1 MRLRITLAFFLI
13 LTFTSYSQV
22 GIGTTSP
29 SPSSI
34 LDINSLDK
42 GILVPRLDLENLLTA
57 DPVQNPEKSLLVW
70 NTDFSNGGVNEGYF
84 FWNGSQWI
92 KISAEKVRVFADK
105 FNSND
110 VLVNANSPIAFDIL
124 NVSQS
129 IQSEDTYYTVPQTG
143 FYRVNYN
150 LTFEKEGA
158 GGTGNGIYSFYL
170 STTQNPSGKINGTMV
185 RTEIPN
191 QMSVSNVFLSKMIY
205 LEANDN
211 IYLMSQRKA
220 NILSESSFN
229 IEFINE

>member
-13 LTFTSYSQV
+13 LAFTSYSQV

-42 GILVPRLDLENLLTA
+42 GILVPRLDLENILTA
-57 DPVQNPEKSLLVW
+57 EPVQNPEKSLLVW
-70 NTDFSNGGVNEGYF
+70 NTDSSNGGANEGYF

-92 KISAEKVRVFADK
+92 KLLAEKPRVFADK

-110 VLVNANSPIAFDIL
+110 VIVNANSPIAFDAI
-124 NVSQS
+124 NISQS
-129 IQSEDTYYTVPQTG
+129 IQSEETYYTVPKTG
-143 FYRVNYN
+143 YYRVNFN
-150 LTFEKEGA
+150 ITVEKIGP
-158 GGTGNGIYSFYL
+158 GNSSGIYAFYL
-170 STTQNPSGKINGTMV
+170 SKTQNPSGKIDGTKV

-191 QMSVSNVFLSKMIY
+191 QFSVSSVYLSKIIY
-205 LEANDN
+205 LEAND
-211 IYLMSQRKA
+211 IVYLMSQRKA
-220 NILSESSFN
+220 SILSESSFN